1 MLAAL
6 STSAFLSLRVLALAS
21 LLMAPVGALAYSKA
35 NGLSI
40 GKQGAG
46 LVLFVTLQRQS
57 MS

>member
-35 NGLSI
+35 SGTGV

-46 LVLFVTLQRQS
+46 PFVTLQRQA
-57 MS
+57 MT

>member
-1 MLAAL
+1 MIATLTH
-6 STSAFLSLRVLALAS
+6 TSAVALRILALTA
-21 LLMAPVGALAYSKA
+21 MMIAPVGALAWSNA
-35 NGLSI
+35 GGLGI

>member
-1 MLAAL
+1 MAAL

-35 NGLSI
+35 NGLGI

>member
-1 MLAAL
+1 MTAAL
-6 STSAFLSLRVLALAS
+6 LHTSATALRILALSA
-21 LLMAPVGALAYSKA
+21 MMIAPVGAFAWSNA
-35 NGLSI
+35 GGLGI